1 MLFRSHPGGRF
12 GLEAA
17 VSESIKLGRAPD
29 RYDQR
34 AEQEFRTEMDRRDLM
49 VFKRGRHLD
58 LGGKDFYVVLYSPNG
73 NRWAVSV
80 SNAGALVVT
89 AL

>member
-1 MLFRSHPGGRF
+1 L
-12 GLEAA
+12 
-17 VSESIKLGRAPD
+17 SESIKLGPAPQK
-29 RYDQR
+29 YDPR
-34 AEQEFRTEMDRRDLM
+34 AEQELRTEMDRRDLM

-58 LGGKDFYVVLYSPNG
+58 LGGADFYAVLYSPNG
-73 NRWAVSV
+73 SRWAVSV